1 MKNPGQIAVTALR
14 ILDAR
19 VFPEKG
25 LGNPVWNMDAQH
37 LSPLFLDRYT
47 ENWTKIVTLTCF

>member
-47 ENWTKIVTLTCF
+47 ENWTQILK